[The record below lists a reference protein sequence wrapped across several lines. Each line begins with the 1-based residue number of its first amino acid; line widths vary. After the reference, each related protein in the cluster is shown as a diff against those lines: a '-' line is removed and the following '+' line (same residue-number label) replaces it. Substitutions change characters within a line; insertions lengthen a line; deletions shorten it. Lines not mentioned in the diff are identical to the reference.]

1 YLIVSDD
8 LSLYTGEEWDL
19 LHQAMDAQEFADG
32 TLDLV
37 DPFAI
42 TQTVKGPHFA
52 LKVNWALPSAQLLR
66 RDGTEVLSAS

>member
-1 YLIVSDD
+1 
-8 LSLYTGEEWDL
+8 
-19 LHQAMDAQEFADG
+19 MDAQEFADG

-52 LKVNWALPSAQLLR
+52 LKVNWALPTAQLLR
-66 RDGTEVLSAS
+66 RDGTEVLSWS